1 MGNNNPVNFVVSEA
15 RYLWPSSPFAI
26 ILWLVTGITDMKSV
40 GTKAFD
46 VMAACV
52 TLATNAENTAQ
63 QFRENQLH
71 MVQKSKYFRF
81 NVEQGL
87 QNVGIEEW
95 KALGTIVEPATM
107 NYLDKVKVEIATCAA
122 ILRDPES
129 Q

>member
-1 MGNNNPVNFVVSEA
+1 
-15 RYLWPSSPFAI
+15 
-26 ILWLVTGITDMKSV
+26 
-40 GTKAFD
+40 
-46 VMAACV
+46 
-52 TLATNAENTAQ
+52 
-63 QFRENQLH
+63 